1 MDREL
6 VLDKLK
12 HYKETNGTKFQ
23 IKEIGIFGSVVRGE
37 NTSES
42 DLDVI
47 ISLEKPDM
55 YVMVHIKED
64 IEKEVGCAVDLV
76 RYRTHMNKYLK
87 EQIEKEAVFV

>member
-1 MDREL
+1 MNREM

-12 HYKETNGTKFQ
+12 HYKETSGTKFQ

-64 IEKEVGCAVDLV
+64 LEKEIGCAVDLV
-76 RYRTHMNKYLK
+76 RHRTHMNKFLK